1 MGEQPQE
8 RKIGE
13 LCTRTSSTYQ
23 SWISRRSEGRSRSR
37 PQQSAWCN
45 IHPPPVK
52 KIRTFTSKRS
62 FNYVRHSTWTGDSRS
77 NEGKALSVL
86 ATREGFSMVLLSTGG
101 DGAKLG
107 YIDEGLHEGILL
119 TG

>member
-1 MGEQPQE
+1 M
-8 RKIGE
+8 
-13 LCTRTSSTYQ
+13 SSIQ
-23 SWISRRSEGRSRSR
+23 HG
-37 PQQSAWCN
+37 Q
-45 IHPPPVK
+45 
-52 KIRTFTSKRS
+52 
-62 FNYVRHSTWTGDSRS
+62 GDSRS

-86 ATREGFSMVLLSTGG
+86 ATREGFAMVLLSTGG